1 MDYLKQYRSFINS
14 YYVSD
19 GIRTTFAILAPVL
32 VFGYFEMLSTGLIVA
47 LGALCVSLADMPGPI
62 NHRRNGL
69 IICSILVFTMALVA
83 GYAHSIHWLFMI
95 LLPLFCFV
103 FSMIGVYGARAT
115 AVGLTALVVLVLQTQ
130 HRLSGMEVLYSAL
143 YLLAGSAWY
152 MLLSAVMYRIRPYK
166 IIQQALGEYV
176 MATAEY
182 LKAKAAF
189 YDTGFSYEKNYEE
202 IVKVQISV
210 QEKQILV
217 SELLFKTRDIVKESN
232 HTGRILMMVFLDI
245 SDLFEIVMTSH
256 QDYEKLHSY
265 FDETGILEEYRQ
277 LINSLAEELD
287 KIGIAL
293 KSGRRSA
300 HDETIDEEL
309 LEERKHLQQLRSETL
324 NPDNLEGFIS
334 LRHILDSIDE
344 IATRIRTLHQYTSYD
359 KKLRKKKIELPDPE
373 TFVAHQSIDPRLII
387 DNLSFRSNIF
397 RHSLRISAAVL
408 FAYILSE
415 MLQFRHGYWILL
427 TLIVILKPGYSLT
440 RRRNVE
446 RVAGTVI
453 AALIC
458 AALLYFVHDET
469 AIIIVLALSMAGA
482 YSFIRKHYFTGVTLM
497 TLYILLMFHLLE
509 PQDFQTILKD
519 RIIDTAIGSAIA
531 FLFGTLF
538 VPVWEHQQINTYM
551 SKVLTDAV
559 LYYRS
564 VSSAFTGT
572 PFQEKA
578 TILLRRNSWV
588 SLANLSDAFNRML
601 SEPKSKQ
608 KNAEYLHRFV
618 VAVHMLNSHIA
629 TLSYYIES
637 LRPEYISEDYTAV
650 INASTQIL
658 QQAKRILEHQ
668 TGDEM
673 PSKPDIKQIRILDQR
688 VNELVRKRQ
697 EELRAGKMESD
708 TGKLLSTFKSITDQ
722 FYFIY
727 KIGVDVE
734 KVCLKLSH

>member
-19 GIRTTFAILAPVL
+19 GIRTTVSILAPVL
-32 VFGYFEMLSTGLIVA
+32 VFGYFEMLSIGLIVA

-62 NHRRNGL
+62 HHRRNAL
-69 IICSILVFTMALVA
+69 IICSILVFAMALVA
-83 GYAHSIHWLFMI
+83 GYTQAIHWLFMV

-103 FSMIGVYGARAT
+103 FSMIGVYGARAA

-130 HRLSGMEVLYSAL
+130 HQLPGVEVLYNSL
-143 YLLAGSAWY
+143 YLLCGSVWY

-189 YDTGFSYEKNYEE
+189 YDSGFSYEKNYEE
-202 IVKVQISV
+202 IVKAQISV
-210 QEKQILV
+210 QEKQALV
-217 SELLFKTRDIVKESN
+217 SELLFKTRDIVKESS
-232 HTGRILMMVFLDI
+232 HTGRVLMMVFLDV

-265 FDETGILEEYRQ
+265 FDATGILEEYRQ
-277 LINSLAEELD
+277 LINSLAGELD
-287 KIGIAL
+287 TIGIAL
-293 KSGRRSA
+293 KSGRRSD
-300 HDETIDEEL
+300 HDEKIDEEL

-344 IATRIRTLHQYTSYD
+344 IATRIRTLHQHTSYD
-359 KKLRKKKIELPDPE
+359 KKLRKKKINLPDPE
-373 TFVAHQSIDPRLII
+373 SFITHQSIDPRLIV

-408 FAYILSE
+408 CAFLLAEL
-415 MLQFRHGYWILL
+415 LQFRHGYWVLL
-427 TLIVILKPGYSLT
+427 TVIVILKPGYSLT
-440 RRRNVE
+440 RRRNIE
-446 RVAGTVI
+446 RVSGTV
-453 AALIC
+453 AAAVIC
-458 AALLYFVHDET
+458 AVLLYFVRDKT
-469 AIIIVLALSMAGA
+469 AIIIALAVSMAGA
-482 YSFIRKHYFTGVTLM
+482 YSFIRKHYFTGVVLM

-509 PQDFQTILKD
+509 PRDFQTILKD

-531 FLFGTLF
+531 FFFGTLF
-538 VPVWEHQQINTYM
+538 MPVWEHQQINMYM
-551 SKVLTDAV
+551 SKVLTDAM
-559 LYYRS
+559 LYYQS
-564 VSSAFTGT
+564 VSSVFTGK

-608 KNAEYLHRFV
+608 KNIEYLHQFV

-629 TLSYYIES
+629 TLSYYVES
-637 LRPEYISEDYTAV
+637 LRSEYISEDYTPV
-650 INASTQIL
+650 INASAQTL
-658 QQAKRILEHQ
+658 QQAKAVLDRN
-668 TGDEM
+668 TGDGAM
-673 PSKPDIKQIRILDQR
+673 LPKPDKSQIRILDQR

-697 EELRAGKMESD
+697 EELRSGKMESD

-727 KIGVDVE
+727 KIGVDIE
-734 KVCLKLSH
+734 KICLKLN